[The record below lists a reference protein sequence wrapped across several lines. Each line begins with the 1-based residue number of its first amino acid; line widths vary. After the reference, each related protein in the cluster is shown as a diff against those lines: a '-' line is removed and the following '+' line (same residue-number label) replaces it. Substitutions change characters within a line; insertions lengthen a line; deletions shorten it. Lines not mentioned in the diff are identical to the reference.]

1 MKTPTEIKTSSF
13 PNFGKNANFL
23 VHHQLLGERLYLY
36 SILRF
41 MVALGMLA
49 FTEFVPMEERAIFW
63 FPWLALFLILCNT
76 VNFLIVRPYRNLE
89 NAQNA
94 YPFLVGMAHF
104 TIGLDFV
111 LLTVALWILG
121 GIHSPFLPLYVLNLL
136 ISALL
141 LSAWATIGHAVFSY
155 ALLASLAILEWFGI
169 APIPFLIYPNVIILI
184 FYGILFFSAV
194 LIVTEIVRL
203 LRIGEKSLREA
214 NIEIHRLSNLR
225 RDFLHIALH
234 DLKSPVVASI
244 QHIYNLKS
252 GIGGPI
258 TDQQM
263 HWLERAERRMNEL
276 SSLLHDLQVLAS
288 LESDQVRDHIQK
300 TNIVEIAHTIIVEVE
315 DLSKTRNH
323 VLASEIPK
331 SEIYVSASPRLIREA
346 IYNLLTNAIKYTP
359 DGGRIILRI
368 YSTDENIHVEVEDNG
383 IGISEEDQAQLF
395 QEFVRIHHTEAVSK
409 QPGSGLGLSIVRRI
423 VEFHGGRVGVR
434 SKAHEGSIF
443 ELVLLKCL
451 P

>member
-1 MKTPTEIKTSSF
+1 MTISTEIKTSNSS
-13 PNFGKNANFL
+13 NFGKNASFL

-41 MVALGMLA
+41 LVALGMLTSTR
-49 FTEFVPMEERAIFW
+49 FIPMERKTILW
-63 FPWLALFLILCNT
+63 FSWLALFLIFCNT
-76 VNFLIVRPYRNLE
+76 INFLIVRPYRNLE

-104 TIGLDFV
+104 TIGLDFI
-111 LLTVALWILG
+111 LLTVALWMLG
-121 GIHSPFLPLYVLNLL
+121 GIHSPFLPLYILNLL

-141 LSAWATIGHAVFSY
+141 LSTRATIGHAVFAY
-155 ALLASLAILEWFGI
+155 ALLMSLAILEWFGI
-169 APIPFLIYPNVIILI
+169 APIPFPIHPSIII
-184 FYGILFFSAV
+184 FYGILFFSTV
-194 LIVTEIVRL
+194 LIATEIVSL
-203 LRIGEKSLREA
+203 LRAGEKSLREA
-214 NIEIHRLSNLR
+214 NAEIHRISNLR

-234 DLKSPVVASI
+234 DLKSPVVATI

-276 SSLLHDLQVLAS
+276 SSLLHDLQILAS

-300 TNIVEIAHTIIVEVE
+300 TNILEIVHTIILEVE
-315 DLSKTRNH
+315 DLSKARNH
-323 VLASEIPK
+323 VLTSEIPND
-331 SEIYVSASPRLIREA
+331 EIYVSVSPRLIREA

-359 DGGRIILRI
+359 DGGKIILRI
-368 YSTDENIHVEVEDNG
+368 YSIDENVHVEVEDNG

-423 VEFHGGRVGVR
+423 LEFHGGRVGVR

-443 ELVLLKCL
+443 ELVLLKYTA
-451 P
+451 